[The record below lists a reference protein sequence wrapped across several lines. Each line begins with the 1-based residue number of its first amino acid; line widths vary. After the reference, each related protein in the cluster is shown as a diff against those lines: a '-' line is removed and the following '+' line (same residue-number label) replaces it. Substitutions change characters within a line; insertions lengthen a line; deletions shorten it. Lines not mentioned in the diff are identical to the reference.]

1 MAAGMT
7 LPGALSHQVA
17 AVFLGKKVVQMD
29 RQATGREVG
38 VLFLG
43 NDWTEAL
50 TTSNFKTSK
59 DGC

>member
-1 MAAGMT
+1 
-7 LPGALSHQVA
+7 
-17 AVFLGKKVVQMD
+17 MD